1 MGMAIRKPA
10 IVMALYD
17 IGRDNWDAFNLSYNT
32 YLAWMKNTLAIDACF
47 VIYTEAKFYDRIVE
61 YRKQFDPEL
70 KKTVIV
76 VTPLSELDCYKQYNQ
91 RLEMLMFSEE
101 FKEKDHHRVPEMT
114 KPLYNVIMFNK
125 LNFLKHAKDSN
136 YFNSDFLIWADAGGL
151 RDDIS
156 NYQGEVWP
164 SLEKLNKLDPNKIT
178 FFSHS
183 AEFDV
188 PDKEFHSF
196 SQIRHIQGTAFF
208 VPAHM
213 IDDLII
219 EFNQTIEESLS
230 QKYIGSDEKVFDI
243 TYCKNKHKYN
253 LIQCT
258 WRTYFD
264 LFKESKKTGPHMKL
278 KLVTTTWSHQDT
290 FEIEKTSLYK
300 SFKRFN
306 PNIDIEHFHF
316 NRGHYYQ
323 KENEFASRF
332 GAESEYLLYK
342 IQLLL
347 EKAKTVNSD
356 YIIFCDAN
364 DVTCMRSVDYL
375 LDMFDL
381 EKNIIVGH
389 EKNTWPTQER
399 KGTWPNYRDYDEK
412 HMTNRTFLNSGM
424 ILSKTEKFIEMLQ
437 SMVDNVFSTNIN
449 TFSND
454 QGVYTYYYNM
464 GLEPKIKLDTSNIF
478 ALNTFSRN
486 VNEFYL
492 NNDNKLVSHET
503 SVMPC
508 FIHDNGWNH
517 GSPKYN
523 IHFELKRLYSDSYP
537 HLKNISIQ
545 RPIGQIHQDYLINL
559 RDNFGFT
566 PNVTYDVGACV
577 LHWTTIAKEVW
588 PNSQY
593 ILLEAMEESEE
604 LFQETNHPYHIGV
617 FSDVD
622 DKEITFYKNVTFP
635 GGNSYY
641 MENPQHSSMASVLF
655 ENPANQFK
663 RKTITLDTVRRMKNL
678 PFPDLLKIDVQGCEV
693 DILRGA
699 TEILQNVKHLIVE
712 LQHVEYNI
720 GAQMCDD
727 SIPII
732 EAMGF
737 ELVTPKFSLSSHAD
751 ADYHFKRKEI

>member
-1 MGMAIRKPA
+1 
-10 IVMALYD
+10 
-17 IGRDNWDAFNLSYNT
+17 
-32 YLAWMKNTLAIDACF
+32 
-47 VIYTEAKFYDRIVE
+47 
-61 YRKQFDPEL
+61 
-70 KKTVIV
+70 
-76 VTPLSELDCYKQYNQ
+76 
-91 RLEMLMFSEE
+91 
-101 FKEKDHHRVPEMT
+101 
-114 KPLYNVIMFNK
+114 
-125 LNFLKHAKDSN
+125 
-136 YFNSDFLIWADAGGL
+136 
-151 RDDIS
+151 
-156 NYQGEVWP
+156 
-164 SLEKLNKLDPNKIT
+164 
-178 FFSHS
+178 
-183 AEFDV
+183 
-188 PDKEFHSF
+188 
-196 SQIRHIQGTAFF
+196 
-208 VPAHM
+208 
-213 IDDLII
+213 
-219 EFNQTIEESLS
+219 
-230 QKYIGSDEKVFDI
+230 
-243 TYCKNKHKYN
+243 
-253 LIQCT
+253 
-258 WRTYFD
+258 
-264 LFKESKKTGPHMKL
+264 
-278 KLVTTTWSHQDT
+278 
-290 FEIEKTSLYK
+290 
-300 SFKRFN
+300 
-306 PNIDIEHFHF
+306 
-316 NRGHYYQ
+316 
-323 KENEFASRF
+323 
-332 GAESEYLLYK
+332 
-342 IQLLL
+342 
-347 EKAKTVNSD
+347 
-356 YIIFCDAN
+356 
-364 DVTCMRSVDYL
+364 MRPVDYL

-381 EKNIIVGH
+381 ENNVIVGH

-424 ILSKTEKFIEMLQ
+424 ILSKTDKFIEMLQ

-464 GLEPKIKLDTSNIF
+464 GIAPKIKLDFLNIF

-503 SVMPC
+503 GVIPC

-517 GSPKYN
+517 GSPKYHV
-523 IHFELKRLYSDSYP
+523 HFELKRLYSESYP
-537 HLKNISIQ
+537 HLKNISKQ
-545 RPIGQIHQDYLINL
+545 RPIAQTHQDYLMNL
-559 RDNFGFT
+559 RDNFGFI
-566 PNVTYDVGACV
+566 PNVIYDVGACV

-663 RKTITLDTVRRMKNL
+663 RKTITLDTIRRMKNL